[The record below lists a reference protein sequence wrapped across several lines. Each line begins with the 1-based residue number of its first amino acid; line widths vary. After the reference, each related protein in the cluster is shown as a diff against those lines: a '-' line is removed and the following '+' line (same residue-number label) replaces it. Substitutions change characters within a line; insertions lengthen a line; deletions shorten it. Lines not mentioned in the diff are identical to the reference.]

1 MRGCAIST
9 QLVCWCYA
17 PGLYLFGRWVNYTGR
32 GLVSDCGLGVPAPLV
47 AAASGSMLTFNFK
60 WHIISYM
67 KRDSRLSSVLHALL
81 HMAEHEGPVTS
92 DSLAQ
97 CLGTNP
103 VVVRRTLAYLR
114 KAGIVTS
121 DRGHA
126 GGWRILADLG
136 AVTLR
141 QLHEALGEPAMFA
154 MANRNETPQCLV
166 EQSVNAAL
174 AGAFAEAEA
183 LLLQRF
189 SEITLADLAA
199 DFARRHA
206 AAHHNRH

>member
-1 MRGCAIST
+1 
-9 QLVCWCYA
+9 
-17 PGLYLFGRWVNYTGR
+17 
-32 GLVSDCGLGVPAPLV
+32 
-47 AAASGSMLTFNFK
+47 
-60 WHIISYM
+60 M

-81 HMAEHEGPVTS
+81 HMAEQEGPVTS
-92 DSLAQ
+92 DTLAQ

-103 VVVRRTLAYLR
+103 VVVRRTMGYLR
-114 KAGIVTS
+114 EAGIVAS

-126 GGWRILADLG
+126 GGWRIQADLG
-136 AVTLR
+136 AITLR

-154 MANRNETPQCLV
+154 IGNRHETPECLV

-174 AGAFAEAEA
+174 EDTFAEAEA

-199 DFARRHA
+199 DFARRHKA
-206 AAHHNRH
+206 ARRKRS

>member
-1 MRGCAIST
+1 M
-9 QLVCWCYA
+9 
-17 PGLYLFGRWVNYTGR
+17 
-32 GLVSDCGLGVPAPLV
+32 
-47 AAASGSMLTFNFK
+47 TFDLKQN
-60 WHIISYM
+60 IISYM

-81 HMAEHEGPVTS
+81 HIAEQDGPVTS
-92 DSLAQ
+92 ETLAQ

-103 VVVRRTLAYLR
+103 VVVRRTMGYLR
-114 KAGIVTS
+114 EAGIVTS

-126 GGWRILADLG
+126 GGWRIHADLG

-154 MANRNETPQCLV
+154 IGNRNETPECLV

-174 AGAFAEAEA
+174 EGTFAEAEA
-183 LLLQRF
+183 LLLKRF
-189 SEITLADLAA
+189 SEITLADLAT

-206 AAHHNRH
+206 AAQRKRS

>member
-1 MRGCAIST
+1 
-9 QLVCWCYA
+9 
-17 PGLYLFGRWVNYTGR
+17 
-32 GLVSDCGLGVPAPLV
+32 
-47 AAASGSMLTFNFK
+47 
-60 WHIISYM
+60 M

-81 HMAEHEGPVTS
+81 HMAEQDGPVTS
-92 DSLAQ
+92 EVLAQ

-103 VVVRRTLAYLR
+103 VVVRRTMGYLR
-114 KAGIVTS
+114 EAGIVVS

-126 GGWRILADLG
+126 GGWRIHADLG
-136 AVTLR
+136 AVTLL
-141 QLHEALGEPAMFA
+141 QLHKALGEPAMFA
-154 MANRNETPQCLV
+154 IGNRHEAPECLV

-174 AGAFAEAEA
+174 EDTFAKAEA

-206 AAHHNRH
+206 AVRHRRS

>member
-1 MRGCAIST
+1 M
-9 QLVCWCYA
+9 
-17 PGLYLFGRWVNYTGR
+17 
-32 GLVSDCGLGVPAPLV
+32 
-47 AAASGSMLTFNFK
+47 TFDLKQN
-60 WHIISYM
+60 IISYM

-81 HMAEHEGPVTS
+81 HMAEQDGPVTS
-92 DSLAQ
+92 DTLAQ

-103 VVVRRTLAYLR
+103 VVVRRTMGYLR
-114 KAGIVTS
+114 EAGIVTS

-126 GGWRILADLG
+126 GGWRIHADLG
-136 AVTLR
+136 AVTLL

-154 MANRNETPQCLV
+154 IGNRNETPECLV

-174 AGAFAEAEA
+174 EGAFAEAEA
-183 LLLQRF
+183 LLLKRF

-206 AAHHNRH
+206 AARRKRS